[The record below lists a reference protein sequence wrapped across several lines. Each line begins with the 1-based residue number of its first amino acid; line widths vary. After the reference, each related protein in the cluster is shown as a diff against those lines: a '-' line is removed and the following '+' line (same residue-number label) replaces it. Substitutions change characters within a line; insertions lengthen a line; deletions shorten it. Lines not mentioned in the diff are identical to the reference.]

1 MWWALRMH
9 CVWSAGR
16 GRYKD
21 TMTSLPN
28 FASPEA
34 QIPAVQ
40 ELLKAAQRLETPCGN
55 GVMVWH
61 AWKPEQR
68 LTADTGLPP
77 LVLFHGG
84 SGSWTHWLANIGA
97 LVRSGREVYV
107 PDLPGFGDSAAPL
120 HGSDADALPQP
131 VEDGLQMLLGDRR
144 CDIVAFSFGSMVAG
158 FIAEQFPARVA
169 QLVLVGAPGLGIAP
183 QPLLQLRSWRH
194 LTDTAARDAVHRHNL
209 GVLMLYRPEA
219 ITETALRLH
228 VANVERDRMKGR
240 SLARTDVL
248 LKTLASVHC
257 PVSAIYGAEDVL
269 YRGRMAELA
278 GALQKAP
285 DFRGLK
291 LLENVGHWVQYEQ
304 PDAFNTA
311 LLSALSAG
319 RDGPTKSRHDAAGA
333 GSLIIAE

>member
-1 MWWALRMH
+1 
-9 CVWSAGR
+9 
-16 GRYKD
+16 
-21 TMTSLPN
+21 MTPLPN
-28 FASPEA
+28 FSSPAASLPE
-34 QIPAVQ
+34 VQ
-40 ELLKAAQRLETPCGN
+40 KLLKTAQRLQSPCGN
-55 GVMVWH
+55 GMMVWH
-61 AWKPEQR
+61 VWKPERPDQ
-68 LTADTGLPP
+68 LDVTLPP

-84 SGSWTHWLANIGA
+84 SGSWTHWLANIDA

-107 PDLPGFGDSAAPL
+107 PDLPGFGDSAAPP

-131 VEDGLQMLLGDRR
+131 VEDGLRMLLGERR
-144 CDIVAFSFGSMVAG
+144 CDMVAFSFGSMVAG
-158 FIAEQFPARVA
+158 FIAEQFLSRVA

-183 QPLLQLRSWRH
+183 QSPLQLHSWRH

-209 GVLMLYRPEA
+209 GVLMLYRQEA

-248 LKTLASVHC
+248 LRALALVHC

-278 GALQKAP
+278 AALKKAP

-291 LLENVGHWVQYEQ
+291 LLENVGHWAQYEQ
-304 PDAFNTA
+304 PEAFNTA

-319 RDGPTKSRHDAAGA
+319 RAGPRRPRHDAAGV
-333 GSLIIAE
+333 